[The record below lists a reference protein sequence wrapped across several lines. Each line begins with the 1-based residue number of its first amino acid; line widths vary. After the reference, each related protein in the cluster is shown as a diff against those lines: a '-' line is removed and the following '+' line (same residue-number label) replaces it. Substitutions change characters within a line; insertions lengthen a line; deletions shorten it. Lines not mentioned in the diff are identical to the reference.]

1 MTLNKETI
9 RIRNRIL
16 TMVKRR
22 TPYYQQGQCLDG
34 LRPLMHE
41 VREMVR
47 RLCNEIN
54 TAPIESIVTWHKDVR
69 PNYDIKKLIRY
80 IRHRR
85 KTRHKG
91 EYFDWEYVLASMWL
105 RPHEIYFPCVHF
117 CPDCGKWTVI
127 ANVYTPAWTWRYLMG
142 RGGMMIFCPHCKK
155 QIKYILIVM
164 N

>member
-16 TMVKRR
+16 TMVRR
-22 TPYYQQGQCLDG
+22 QTPYYQQGQCLDG

-85 KTRHKG
+85 KNRHKG
-91 EYFDWEYVLASMWL
+91 EYFNWEAVLASMWQ
-105 RPHEIYFPCVHF
+105 RPNEVWFPCSTL
-117 CPDCGKWTVI
+117 CEDCGKWTV
-127 ANVYTPAWTWRYLMG
+127 AAYVYSPIHTWMNLGG
-142 RGGMMIFCPHCKK
+142 RGGMMLFCPRCKK
-155 QIKYILIVM
+155 QIEYKLLAM